1 MAGRKPNKKDILLQ
15 VIKALKDD
23 NNEVLVETVDGELT
37 LTGAGVTRSV
47 FAGERNEHI
56 PLPTKT
62 EGVRAKKANARDAK
76 TIKIGKDITLEHV
89 SGASVFAIK
98 INGERV
104 EFGAVDKTDNSYDI
118 EDVRGLWS
126 AATRKY
132 ENKKDDYFY
141 RLRNHA
147 KTKEIK
153 DAVKEEKNLELK
165 KDKYEKATENL
176 KKLGVEPDRLQQ
188 YIAQKQNEGY

>member
-1 MAGRKPNKKDILLQ
+1 MAERKPNKKDILLQ

-23 NNEVLVETVDGELT
+23 NNEVIVETVDRELT
-37 LTGAGVTRSV
+37 LTGAGVKTSV
-47 FAGERNEHI
+47 FVGERNEHI

-62 EGVRAKKANARDAK
+62 EGVRAKKANAQSAK

-89 SGASVFAIK
+89 GGASRFAIK

-104 EFGAVDKTDNSYDI
+104 EFGATDKTDNSYDI

-132 ENKKDDYFY
+132 ENEKDDYFY

-153 DAVKEEKNLELK
+153 DAVKEEKNLEVK

-176 KKLGVEPDRLQQ
+176 KKLGVKPDRLQQ
-188 YIAQKQNEGY
+188 YIAQKQNEGH